1 MILDEVR
8 AAWPKWIERIE
19 KDQEHLNQWELEFVD
34 DVSEQISRG
43 VDLTFKQSK
52 KLREI
57 VRRIEE

>member
-57 VRRIEE
+57 VRRIDE

>member
-19 KDQEHLNQWELEFVD
+19 KDQKHLNQWELEFVD